1 MIYSVIYV
9 NVKLTV
15 NLILSIDLHRL
26 SYIYWAMIL
35 NK

>member
-15 NLILSIDLHRL
+15 NLILSIDLHRF
-26 SYIYWAMIL
+26 SYIYWAMIF

>member
-1 MIYSVIYV
+1 MIYSEIYV
-9 NVKLTV
+9 NVKFTV
-15 NLILSIDLHRL
+15 NLILGIDLHRF